1 MQPLEFRHAEGWIDL
16 GVVSHSLRD
25 AEWLREESWIWN
37 GISAIP
43 NCVRNR
49 VLASPRCYRLKR
61 DTYMT
66 LLSDARERRKFE
78 VFVEEILSSPAEAV
92 PRHLAEL
99 RVPDP
104 FRLRMKVLYSRQPIT
119 AVFANQKKLGN
130 VDDRRSHAF
139 KLDIAVGRARS
150 RRVRL
155 PFAILNAGQAN
166 MFVAIAVC
174 VGNDWKTLVRFLDG
188 RYPELV
194 PVYLSQRELIASIKT
209 LRHRTPDLDLRVRE
223 MSATEKI
230 ETNTGRR
237 KRSVREWTDED
248 LDNLLI
254 HVEDRRQVINS
265 LRFDFHRRINDKVDV
280 IPTLSC
286 KVTRK
291 AVVEISGQFA
301 VAWDTVIADVVAAGA
316 DKLKFFSKRGLRD
329 RKYSASPLVIRFKK
343 QVFEDL
349 AEIRRFVDV
358 MRKYPHS
365 AYAVEHGN
373 PYAHLQLSDRFDG
386 SSFELWA
393 VTSDEILVV
402 PRLRATE
409 GAVERLVH
417 YIYDEFREG
426 EITDASVA

>member
-1 MQPLEFRHAEGWIDL
+1 
-16 GVVSHSLRD
+16 
-25 AEWLREESWIWN
+25 
-37 GISAIP
+37 
-43 NCVRNR
+43 
-49 VLASPRCYRLKR
+49 
-61 DTYMT
+61 MT
-66 LLSDARERRKFE
+66 RLSDARERRKFE
-78 VFVEEILSSPAEAV
+78 LFVEEILASPADAV

-99 RVPDP
+99 SVPDP
-104 FRLRMKVLYSRQPIT
+104 FRLRMKVLYSRGSLS
-119 AVFANQKKLGN
+119 AVFASQKKLGN
-130 VDDRRSHAF
+130 VEERSLHAF
-139 KLDIAVGRARS
+139 RLDVSVGRSPA

-155 PFAILNAGQAN
+155 PFAILDAGRPN

-174 VGNDWKTLVRFLDG
+174 AGDDWQTLVRFLDG
-188 RYPELV
+188 RYPQLV
-194 PVYLSQRELIASIKT
+194 PVYLSQRELIGSIKT
-209 LRHRTPDLDLRVRE
+209 LRHSTPDLDLRVRE

-230 ETNTGRR
+230 ETETGKR

-254 HVEDRRQVINS
+254 HVEDRRQSINS

-291 AVVEISGQFA
+291 AIVEISGKFA
-301 VAWDTVIADVVAAGA
+301 VAWNTVIADVVAAGA
-316 DKLKFFSKRGLRD
+316 EKLKFFSKRGLRD
-329 RKYSASPLVIRFKK
+329 RNYSASPLAIHFKR
-343 QVFEDL
+343 QVFDDV
-349 AEIRRFVDV
+349 AQIRRFVDV

-373 PYAHLQLSDRFDG
+373 PYAHLQLSDRYDG

-409 GAVERLVH
+409 AAVERLIH

-426 EITDASVA
+426 EVTDAGVA

>member
-1 MQPLEFRHAEGWIDL
+1 MT
-16 GVVSHSLRD
+16 
-25 AEWLREESWIWN
+25 
-37 GISAIP
+37 
-43 NCVRNR
+43 
-49 VLASPRCYRLKR
+49 RL
-61 DTYMT
+61 T
-66 LLSDARERRKFE
+66 DARERHKFE
-78 VFVEEILSSPAEAV
+78 VFVEEILASAADDV

-99 RVPDP
+99 SVPDP
-104 FRLRMKVLYSRQPIT
+104 FRLRLKVLYSRETIS
-119 AVFANQKKLGN
+119 AVLDDQQKLGN
-130 VDDRRSHAF
+130 VYERKPHAF
-139 KLDIAVGRARS
+139 RLDVSVGRAPS

-155 PFAILNAGQAN
+155 PFAILDAGRPN

-174 VGNDWKTLVRFLDG
+174 AGEDWQALVRFLDA
-188 RYPELV
+188 RYPQLV
-194 PVYLSQRELIASIKT
+194 PVYLSQRELIGSIRT
-209 LRHRTPDLDLRVRE
+209 LRHSTPDLDLRVRE

-230 ETNTGRR
+230 ETETGKR

-254 HVEDRRQVINS
+254 HVEDRRQIINS

-291 AVVEISGQFA
+291 AIVEISGKFA

-316 DKLKFFSKRGLRD
+316 EKLKFFSKRGLRD
-329 RKYSASPLVIRFKK
+329 RNYSASPLAIHFKK
-343 QVFEDL
+343 QVFDDL
-349 AEIRRFVDV
+349 AEVRRFVDV

-365 AYAVEHGN
+365 AYAVDHGN
-373 PYAHLQLSDRFDG
+373 PYAHLQLSDRYDG

-393 VTSDEILVV
+393 VTSDEILVL

-409 GAVERLVH
+409 GAVERLIH

-426 EITDASVA
+426 EVTDAGAA